1 MPQTVI
7 IAAPKNWGLAEFETI
22 LGRFESSLSATLSIF
37 EEQIQLV
44 EHNQEW
50 HVVVTELDDRT
61 GVAADYQSNSDL
73 DDKFRENAQNLS
85 FFCLRFNDFF
95 VAKRIVFEIAR
106 TAVQSGADLWIDT
119 DYGWVIHAWEFVAR
133 ASRDPQWDWRMAVSE

>member
-7 IAAPKNWGLAEFETI
+7 IAAPKNWAMAEFETI

-44 EHNQEW
+44 EHNQKW
-50 HVVVTELDDRT
+50 HVVVTELNDRA
-61 GVAADYQSNSDL
+61 GAVADYESNGDL
-73 DDKFRENAQNLS
+73 DDKFRENAQSLS
-85 FFCLRFNDFF
+85 FFCVHFNDFF

-106 TAVQSGADLWIDT
+106 AAVQSGADLWIDT
-119 DYGWVIHAWEFVAR
+119 DYGWAIHAREFVAR
-133 ASRDPQWDWRMAVSE
+133 ASRDPQWDWRMGESE